1 MTMHFR
7 LVHLTATVLGM
18 AALSLSSAC
27 LACAQ
32 APSGPPG
39 VAAALPPLTY
49 HHGADAQVTVL
60 KTLENSHLA
69 VKIYSNSAIEIEDRV
84 NGRNWKTGPVAIQDK
99 TVVEVGQVWL
109 TTTRDQ
115 TLQYPGRFF
124 GRLEG
129 DNISFELLGRQDRL
143 VGRFLCHVALDGA
156 WLVFRILEVD
166 DSIPSLA
173 YPPPLQSDAIV
184 LPKGAGEILREPE
197 RGNNFSRQIYP
208 FFTRL
213 NMRWLGGMRG
223 DAAWIGI
230 FDDGFEDAA
239 ALVANRTAT
248 PIFMRSLN
256 RWSHPYSYRLR
267 FVKGDYVDLA
277 KIYRQWIIDRGEF
290 VSLAQKMKA
299 NPDLQSFLGGRAFWI
314 NLAFPNRSVRSQED
328 LLMSEAPERGGQPGA
343 VRVVFTYKELSA
355 TIERLKALGLTRGF
369 VKIGGWIN
377 GGYDYSHQDVWPPEP
392 ALGSV
397 AELQQLLASPA
408 PLLVGLHDN
417 NQDIYPHTPSFP
429 KGVIRNADGDL
440 LTGGVWAG
448 GQAYI
453 LNSRYSVDYARRNW
467 EQIKTLHPKAMFID
481 IVTAMQLY
489 QSFEPGDELTKAQ
502 DLAAKKQLL
511 AFYKQQGVLL
521 GSEESADFAIPYLD
535 WFENRHQRVA
545 GRTVPLWSLV
555 FHDAVFNTRYGGVT
569 RDVGYPGWLE
579 DMLWGYLPHFSI
591 DRDWKQDK
599 LFQSMDHVDQ
609 WHARIGMAEMTSHKF
624 LTADYSV
631 EQTTFSTGD
640 SIICNFGD
648 KPYDHHGKAV
658 SPKSYLIVN

>member
-1 MTMHFR
+1 MHFR

-197 RGNNFSRQIYP
+197 RGNNFSRQISP

-314 NLAFPNRSVRSQED
+314 NLAFPNRSVRSQ
-328 LLMSEAPERGGQPGA
+328 
-343 VRVVFTYKELSA
+343 
-355 TIERLKALGLTRGF
+355 
-369 VKIGGWIN
+369 
-377 GGYDYSHQDVWPPEP
+377 
-392 ALGSV
+392 
-397 AELQQLLASPA
+397 
-408 PLLVGLHDN
+408 
-417 NQDIYPHTPSFP
+417 
-429 KGVIRNADGDL
+429 
-440 LTGGVWAG
+440 
-448 GQAYI
+448 
-453 LNSRYSVDYARRNW
+453 
-467 EQIKTLHPKAMFID
+467 
-481 IVTAMQLY
+481 
-489 QSFEPGDELTKAQ
+489 
-502 DLAAKKQLL
+502 
-511 AFYKQQGVLL
+511 
-521 GSEESADFAIPYLD
+521 
-535 WFENRHQRVA
+535 
-545 GRTVPLWSLV
+545 
-555 FHDAVFNTRYGGVT
+555 
-569 RDVGYPGWLE
+569 
-579 DMLWGYLPHFSI
+579 
-591 DRDWKQDK
+591 
-599 LFQSMDHVDQ
+599 
-609 WHARIGMAEMTSHKF
+609 
-624 LTADYSV
+624 
-631 EQTTFSTGD
+631 
-640 SIICNFGD
+640 
-648 KPYDHHGKAV
+648 
-658 SPKSYLIVN
+658 

>member
-1 MTMHFR
+1 MFLIR
-7 LVHLTATVLGM
+7 IAILAGCSLLTSPA
-18 AALSLSSAC
+18 S
-27 LACAQ
+27 
-32 APSGPPG
+32 PP
-39 VAAALPPLTY
+39 VALPSLAY

-60 KTLENSHLA
+60 KTLENAHLA
-69 VKIYSNSAIEIEDRV
+69 VKIYSNSAIEIEDLV
-84 NGRNWKTGPVAIQDK
+84 NGRSWKTGPVALQDK
-99 TVVEVGQVWL
+99 TMVEVGQVWL

-115 TLQYPGRFF
+115 TIQYPGRFH
-124 GRLEG
+124 GEIEG
-129 DNISFELLGRQDRL
+129 SNIRFELLGRQDRI

-156 WLVFRILEVD
+156 WLVFRVLEVD
-166 DSIPSLA
+166 DTIPSLT
-173 YPPPLQSDAIV
+173 YPPPLESDAIV
-184 LPKGAGEILREPE
+184 LPKGAGEIVRDLEPSA
-197 RGNNFSRQIYP
+197 NFSRQIYP

-223 DAAWIGI
+223 DAAWIGV
-230 FDDGFEDAA
+230 FDEGFADAA
-239 ALVANRTAT
+239 GMVANRTAT

-256 RWSHPYSYRLR
+256 RWSHPYSYRRR

-299 NPDLQSFLGGRAFWI
+299 NPDLRSFLGGRAFWI
-314 NLAFPNRSVRSQED
+314 NLAFPSTSARSRQD
-328 LLMSEAPERGGQPGA
+328 LLVPDSPARDAPHNP
-343 VRVVFTYKELSA
+343 VRVLLTYKELA
-355 TIERLKALGLTRGF
+355 AVIERLKSLGLTKGF
-369 VKIGGWIN
+369 IKLGGWIN

-392 ALGSV
+392 SLG
-397 AELQQLLASPA
+397 AIPELQQLLASPA

-429 KGVIRNADGDL
+429 NGVVRNADGDL

-453 LNSRYSVDYARRNW
+453 LNSRHSVEYARRNW

-502 DLAAKKQLL
+502 DLAAKKELL
-511 AFYKQQGVLL
+511 KFYKQQGVLL
-521 GSEESADFAIPYLD
+521 GSEESADFGVHYLD

-545 GRTVPLWSLV
+545 GRTIPLWSLV
-555 FHDAVFNTRYGGVT
+555 FHDAVFNTRYGGVS
-569 RDVGYPGWLE
+569 RDEGYPGWLE
-579 DMLWGYLPHFSI
+579 DMLWGYLPHFRI
-591 DRDWKQDK
+591 DPGWSQDK
-599 LFQSMDHVDQ
+599 LFQSMDQVDQ
-609 WHARIGMAEMTSHKF
+609 WHARIGLAEMTSHKF
-624 LTADYSV
+624 LAADYSV

-640 SIICNFGD
+640 SIVCNFGD
-648 KPYDHHGKAV
+648 KPYDYHGKAV